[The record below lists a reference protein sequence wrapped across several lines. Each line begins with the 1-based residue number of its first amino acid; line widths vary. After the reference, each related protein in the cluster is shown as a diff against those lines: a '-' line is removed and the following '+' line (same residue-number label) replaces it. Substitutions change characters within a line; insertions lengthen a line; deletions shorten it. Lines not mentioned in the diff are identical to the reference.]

1 MKVFRFIL
9 LITAIAIVACG
20 KGDEDVNKVI
30 AVNSVAISPNGPI
43 TLFPGE
49 EVTLTASIEPENSTT
64 RKAEWSS
71 DNSSIAT
78 VTATGKVKAIAVGT
92 AIITAKA
99 EDKVATCRID
109 VTEEIIEAEDIV
121 ISPTG
126 AQTLQPGEELQLTA
140 IISPENATNKSVIWS
155 SDDRDIA
162 MVDATGLVKAIDEG
176 VAIITASIGKLTA
189 TCNLTVAREI
199 IEVTSVEITPEGPIT
214 ITEGE
219 ELQLTTTIAPENATN
234 KEVTWSSSD
243 KTIATVSETGLV
255 TAIAA
260 GEATITA
267 SAGDITAECVVI
279 VERAEV
285 AVSEVQITPAGPL
298 TIEPNEEIQLTATV
312 LPENATERSVV
323 WACDDAEVLS
333 ISENGL
339 VKALTEGT
347 AMVTA
352 TAGGIVAECEITVM
366 EGVVAVTAVTI
377 DNEELLTLTEGEEL
391 QLTATVAPENAT
403 NKEVTWSSSD
413 NTIATVSETGL
424 VMAIAAGEA
433 TITASAGEV
442 SDSVEITVEPLVVE
456 VESVTITPA
465 EAQQLTEGEEL
476 QLTATVAPE
485 NATNKEVTWS
495 SSDNTIAT
503 VSETGLVTAIAAGE
517 ATITASAGEASD
529 EIVITVEQPSTPV
542 VTVPDGW
549 IVNGNTATYKV
560 STTMDFDLVVTF
572 ENEVCKTVRF
582 TTLTRESRATDIE
595 AVFPES
601 VLDAFAITGRGT
613 VATIDLLLV
622 AGCKEYFE
630 NLTMAEMFAV
640 FGDNTS
646 AILANWTTS
655 FSVTN
660 LVTGNWEMPDINTLR
675 ERVNGGKDDGFSI
688 MRVLVTYNEITG
700 TADSTTWTIGF
711 ETEEIA
717 AKFLQLVERQNEVLF
732 NRFADYIR
740 KVQPREPILQ
750 IDVTDIFPESDQS
763 AMEDV
768 LSTTDVCR
776 DLLSLAIGL

>member
-1 MKVFRFIL
+1 MRVFRFIL

-20 KGDEDVNKVI
+20 KSDEDVNKVV

-126 AQTLQPGEELQLTA
+126 PQTLQPGEELQLTA
-140 IISPENATNKSVIWS
+140 TISPENATNKSVIWS

-189 TCNLTVAREI
+189 TCKLTVAREI

-219 ELQLTTTIAPENATN
+219 ELQLTAIIAPENATN

-267 SAGDITAECVVI
+267 SAGTMSAS
-279 VERAEV
+279 VEVTIENVYV
-285 AVSEVQITPAGPL
+285 AVNDIITNVEGDL
-298 TIEPNEEIQLTATV
+298 LKLHWGETFQLELSV
-312 LPENATERSVV
+312 VPENATEQ
-323 WACDDAEVLS
+323 
-333 ISENGL
+333 
-339 VKALTEGT
+339 
-347 AMVTA
+347 
-352 TAGGIVAECEITVM
+352 
-366 EGVVAVTAVTI
+366 TI
-377 DNEELLTLTEGEEL
+377 DYSFLRFNNDLEEFYF
-391 QLTATVAPENAT
+391 V
-403 NKEVTWSSSD
+403 KESEYL
-413 NTIATVSETGL
+413 TVSEDGL
-424 VMAIAAGEA
+424 
-433 TITASAGEV
+433 ITAFECNENLVVGEMIVMSAG
-442 SDSVEITVEPLVVE
+442 DYT
-456 VESVTITPA
+456 
-465 EAQQLTEGEEL
+465 EEL
-476 QLTATVAPE
+476 PILISPNEEEPMLPE
-485 NATNKEVTWS
+485 
-495 SSDNTIAT
+495 
-503 VSETGLVTAIAAGE
+503 
-517 ATITASAGEASD
+517 
-529 EIVITVEQPSTPV
+529 
-542 VTVPDGW
+542 GW

-560 STTMDFDLVVTF
+560 STIMDFDLVVTF

-582 TTLTRESRATDIE
+582 TTLTRESGATDIE

-601 VLDAFAITGRGT
+601 VLEAFTISGRGT

-630 NLTMAEMFAV
+630 NLTMAEMFAA

-700 TADSTTWTIGF
+700 TVDSTTWTIGF

-717 AKFLQLVERQNEVLF
+717 ANFLQLVQRQNEVLY
-732 NRFADYIR
+732 NRFADYVR
-740 KVQPREPILQ
+740 EVQPREPILQ

-776 DLLSLAIGL
+776 ALLSLAVGL

>member
-9 LITAIAIVACG
+9 LITAIATVACG

-189 TCNLTVAREI
+189 TCKLTVALEI

-219 ELQLTTTIAPENATN
+219 ELQLTATIAPENATN

-267 SAGDITAECVVI
+267 LAGDITAECVVI

-352 TAGGIVAECEITVM
+352 TAGGIVAECEITVV

-403 NKEVTWSSSD
+403 NKEV
-413 NTIATVSETGL
+413 I
-424 VMAIAAGEA
+424 
-433 TITASAGEV
+433 
-442 SDSVEITVEPLVVE
+442 
-456 VESVTITPA
+456 
-465 EAQQLTEGEEL
+465 
-476 QLTATVAPE
+476 
-485 NATNKEVTWS
+485 WS

-549 IVNGNTATYKV
+549 IVDGNTATYKV
-560 STTMDFDLVVTF
+560 SPTMDFDLVVTF

-582 TTLTRESRATDIE
+582 TTLTRESGATDIE

-601 VLDAFAITGRGT
+601 VLDAFAIMGRGT

-630 NLTMAEMFAV
+630 NLTMAEMFAA

-646 AILANWTTS
+646 ALLANWTTS

-675 ERVNGGKDDGFSI
+675 ESVTGGKDDGFSI

-700 TADSTTWTIGF
+700 TVDSTTWTIRF

-740 KVQPREPILQ
+740 KVQSREPIFQ

-776 DLLSLAIGL
+776 ALLSLAVGL

>member
-20 KGDEDVNKVI
+20 KSDEDVNKVV
-30 AVNSVAISPNGPI
+30 AVNSVAINPTGPI
-43 TLFPGE
+43 TLQPGE

-140 IISPENATNKSVIWS
+140 TISPENATNKSVIWS

-189 TCNLTVAREI
+189 TCKLTVAREI

-219 ELQLTTTIAPENATN
+219 ELQLTATVAPENATN

-267 SAGDITAECVVI
+267 SAGTMSAS
-279 VERAEV
+279 VEVTIENVYV
-285 AVSEVQITPAGPL
+285 AVTDIITNVEGDML
-298 TIEPNEEIQLTATV
+298 KLHWGETFQLELSV
-312 LPENATERSVV
+312 VPENATEQ
-323 WACDDAEVLS
+323 
-333 ISENGL
+333 
-339 VKALTEGT
+339 
-347 AMVTA
+347 
-352 TAGGIVAECEITVM
+352 
-366 EGVVAVTAVTI
+366 TI
-377 DNEELLTLTEGEEL
+377 DYSFLRYNNDLEEFYF
-391 QLTATVAPENAT
+391 V
-403 NKEVTWSSSD
+403 KESEYL
-413 NTIATVSETGL
+413 TVSEDGL
-424 VMAIAAGEA
+424 ITVFECNENLAVGEMIVM
-433 TITASAGEV
+433 SAG
-442 SDSVEITVEPLVVE
+442 DYT
-456 VESVTITPA
+456 
-465 EAQQLTEGEEL
+465 EEL
-476 QLTATVAPE
+476 NILIFPNEEEPMLPE
-485 NATNKEVTWS
+485 
-495 SSDNTIAT
+495 
-503 VSETGLVTAIAAGE
+503 
-517 ATITASAGEASD
+517 
-529 EIVITVEQPSTPV
+529 
-542 VTVPDGW
+542 GW

-560 STTMDFDLVVTF
+560 NPIMDFDLVVTF

-601 VLDAFAITGRGT
+601 VLDAFTIMGRGT

-630 NLTMAEMFAV
+630 NLTMAEMFAA

-660 LVTGNWEMPDINTLR
+660 LVTGNWEMPNINTLR
-675 ERVNGGKDDGFSI
+675 ERVNGGKDDGFST

-700 TADSTTWTIGF
+700 TVDSTTWTIGF

-717 AKFLQLVERQNEVLF
+717 AAFLQLVHRQNEVLF
-732 NRFADYIR
+732 NRFADYVR
-740 KVQPREPILQ
+740 EVQPREPILQ

-776 DLLSLAIGL
+776 ALLSLAVGL

>member
-20 KGDEDVNKVI
+20 KSDEDVNKVV

-140 IISPENATNKSVIWS
+140 TISPENATNKSVIWS

-189 TCNLTVAREI
+189 TCKLTVAREI

-219 ELQLTTTIAPENATN
+219 ELQLTATIAPENATN
-234 KEVTWSSSD
+234 KGVTWSSSD

-255 TAIAA
+255 TAI
-260 GEATITA
+260 T
-267 SAGDITAECVVI
+267 
-279 VERAEV
+279 
-285 AVSEVQITPAGPL
+285 
-298 TIEPNEEIQLTATV
+298 
-312 LPENATERSVV
+312 
-323 WACDDAEVLS
+323 
-333 ISENGL
+333 
-339 VKALTEGT
+339 
-347 AMVTA
+347 
-352 TAGGIVAECEITVM
+352 
-366 EGVVAVTAVTI
+366 
-377 DNEELLTLTEGEEL
+377 
-391 QLTATVAPENAT
+391 
-403 NKEVTWSSSD
+403 
-413 NTIATVSETGL
+413 
-424 VMAIAAGEA
+424 AGEA
-433 TITASAGEV
+433 TITASAGEA

-495 SSDNTIAT
+495 SSDKTIAT

-560 STTMDFDLVVTF
+560 STIMGFDLVVTF

-601 VLDAFAITGRGT
+601 VLDAFTIMGRGT

-630 NLTMAEMFAV
+630 NLTMAEMFAA

-646 AILANWTTS
+646 AILTNWTTS

-675 ERVNGGKDDGFSI
+675 ERVNGGKVDGFST

-700 TADSTTWTIGF
+700 TVDSTTWTIGF

-717 AKFLQLVERQNEVLF
+717 TNFLQVVQRQNEVLF
-732 NRFADYIR
+732 NRFADYVR
-740 KVQPREPILQ
+740 EVQPREPILQ
-750 IDVTDIFPESDQS
+750 IDVTDIFPASDQS

-776 DLLSLAIGL
+776 ALLSLAVGL

>member
-20 KGDEDVNKVI
+20 KSDEDVNKVV

-140 IISPENATNKSVIWS
+140 TISPENATNKSVIWS

-189 TCNLTVAREI
+189 TCKLTVAREI
-199 IEVTSVEITPEGPIT
+199 IEVTSVEITPEGPIS

-219 ELQLTTTIAPENATN
+219 ELQLTATIAPENATN
-234 KEVTWSSSD
+234 KEITWSSSD

-267 SAGDITAECVVI
+267 SAG
-279 VERAEV
+279 
-285 AVSEVQITPAGPL
+285 
-298 TIEPNEEIQLTATV
+298 
-312 LPENATERSVV
+312 
-323 WACDDAEVLS
+323 
-333 ISENGL
+333 
-339 VKALTEGT
+339 
-347 AMVTA
+347 
-352 TAGGIVAECEITVM
+352 
-366 EGVVAVTAVTI
+366 
-377 DNEELLTLTEGEEL
+377 
-391 QLTATVAPENAT
+391 
-403 NKEVTWSSSD
+403 
-413 NTIATVSETGL
+413 
-424 VMAIAAGEA
+424 EA
-433 TITASAGEV
+433 

-476 QLTATVAPE
+476 QLTATIAPE

-495 SSDNTIAT
+495 SSDKTIAT

-560 STTMDFDLVVTF
+560 STIMDFDLVVTY

-630 NLTMAEMFAV
+630 NLTMAEMFAA

-700 TADSTTWTIGF
+700 TVDSTTWTIGF

-717 AKFLQLVERQNEVLF
+717 AAFLQLVQRQNEVLF
-732 NRFADYIR
+732 NRFADYVR
-740 KVQPREPILQ
+740 EVQPREPIFQ

-776 DLLSLAIGL
+776 ALLSLAVGL

>member
-1 MKVFRFIL
+1 MKAFRFIL

-20 KGDEDVNKVI
+20 KGDEDVNKVV

-126 AQTLQPGEELQLTA
+126 PQTLQPGEELQLTA
-140 IISPENATNKSVIWS
+140 TISPENATNQSVIWS

-189 TCNLTVAREI
+189 TCKLTVAREI
-199 IEVTSVEITPEGPIT
+199 IEVTSVEITLEGPIT
-214 ITEGE
+214 I
-219 ELQLTTTIAPENATN
+219 
-234 KEVTWSSSD
+234 
-243 KTIATVSETGLV
+243 
-255 TAIAA
+255 
-260 GEATITA
+260 
-267 SAGDITAECVVI
+267 
-279 VERAEV
+279 
-285 AVSEVQITPAGPL
+285 
-298 TIEPNEEIQLTATV
+298 
-312 LPENATERSVV
+312 
-323 WACDDAEVLS
+323 
-333 ISENGL
+333 
-339 VKALTEGT
+339 
-347 AMVTA
+347 
-352 TAGGIVAECEITVM
+352 
-366 EGVVAVTAVTI
+366 
-377 DNEELLTLTEGEEL
+377 
-391 QLTATVAPENAT
+391 
-403 NKEVTWSSSD
+403 
-413 NTIATVSETGL
+413 
-424 VMAIAAGEA
+424 
-433 TITASAGEV
+433 
-442 SDSVEITVEPLVVE
+442 
-456 VESVTITPA
+456 
-465 EAQQLTEGEEL
+465 TEGEEL

-542 VTVPDGW
+542 VTVPEGW
-549 IVNGNTATYKV
+549 IVNGDTATYKV
-560 STTMDFDLVVTF
+560 STTMDFDLEVTF

-601 VLDAFAITGRGT
+601 VLDAFTITGRGT

-630 NLTMAEMFAV
+630 NLTMAEMFAA

-646 AILANWTTS
+646 AILTNWTTS

-660 LVTGNWEMPDINTLR
+660 LVTGNWDISRFDYFGDIRNRQHIDYLLLDMDRMGITESETEDPLLVP
-675 ERVNGGKDDGFSI
+675 EACQLELLFNKVTGQCEKAYAYMCFSTPTGCQTF
-688 MRVLVTYNEITG
+688 VSNYVKTGVTYTRDVAGGQGESVQITLHTISGNVFTGKMRTEIIEMTN
-700 TADSTTWTIGF
+700 DEIIG
-711 ETEEIA
+711 
-717 AKFLQLVERQNEVLF
+717 NVL
-732 NRFADYIR
+732 NLCI
-740 KVQPREPILQ
+740 K
-750 IDVTDIFPESDQS
+750 
-763 AMEDV
+763 
-768 LSTTDVCR
+768 
-776 DLLSLAIGL
+776 

>member
-20 KGDEDVNKVI
+20 KGDEDVNKVV

-109 VTEEIIEAEDIV
+109 VTEKIIEAEDIV

-140 IISPENATNKSVIWS
+140 IISPENTTNKSVIWS

-189 TCNLTVAREI
+189 TCKLTVAREI

-219 ELQLTTTIAPENATN
+219 ELQLTATVAPENATN

-260 GEATITA
+260 GEVTITA
-267 SAGDITAECVVI
+267 LAGDITAECVVI
-279 VERAEV
+279 VERAEI

-377 DNEELLTLTEGEEL
+377 DNEELLMLTEGEEL

-403 NKEVTWSSSD
+403 NKEVIWSSSD

-424 VMAIAAGEA
+424 VTAIAAGEV
-433 TITASAGEV
+433 TITASAGEA

-485 NATNKEVTWS
+485 NATNKEVIWS

-542 VTVPDGW
+542 VTAPDGW

-560 STTMDFDLVVTF
+560 STIMDFDLVVTF

-630 NLTMAEMFAV
+630 NLTMAEMFAA

-700 TADSTTWTIGF
+700 TVDSTTWTIGF

-717 AKFLQLVERQNEVLF
+717 AAFLQLVQRQNEVLF

-740 KVQPREPILQ
+740 KVQPREPIFQ

-776 DLLSLAIGL
+776 DLLSLAVGL

>member
-20 KGDEDVNKVI
+20 KSDEDVNKVV

-43 TLFPGE
+43 TLQPGE

-140 IISPENATNKSVIWS
+140 TISPENATNKSVIWS

-189 TCNLTVAREI
+189 TCKLTVAREI

-219 ELQLTTTIAPENATN
+219 ELQLTATVAPENATN

-267 SAGDITAECVVI
+267 SAGTMSAS
-279 VERAEV
+279 VEVTIENVYV
-285 AVSEVQITPAGPL
+285 AVTDIITNVEGDML
-298 TIEPNEEIQLTATV
+298 KLHWGETFQLELSV
-312 LPENATERSVV
+312 VPENATEQ
-323 WACDDAEVLS
+323 
-333 ISENGL
+333 
-339 VKALTEGT
+339 
-347 AMVTA
+347 
-352 TAGGIVAECEITVM
+352 
-366 EGVVAVTAVTI
+366 TI
-377 DNEELLTLTEGEEL
+377 DYSFLRYNNDLEEFYF
-391 QLTATVAPENAT
+391 V
-403 NKEVTWSSSD
+403 KESEYL
-413 NTIATVSETGL
+413 TVSEDGL
-424 VMAIAAGEA
+424 ITVFECNENLAVGEMIVM
-433 TITASAGEV
+433 SAG
-442 SDSVEITVEPLVVE
+442 DYT
-456 VESVTITPA
+456 
-465 EAQQLTEGEEL
+465 EEL
-476 QLTATVAPE
+476 PILISPNEEEPMVPE
-485 NATNKEVTWS
+485 
-495 SSDNTIAT
+495 
-503 VSETGLVTAIAAGE
+503 
-517 ATITASAGEASD
+517 
-529 EIVITVEQPSTPV
+529 
-542 VTVPDGW
+542 GW

-560 STTMDFDLVVTF
+560 SPTMDFDLEVTF

-601 VLDAFAITGRGT
+601 VLDAFTIMGRGT

-630 NLTMAEMFAV
+630 NLTMAEMFAA
-640 FGDNTS
+640 FGDNTL

-660 LVTGNWEMPDINTLR
+660 LVTGNWEMPNINTLR

-700 TADSTTWTIGF
+700 TVDSTTWTIGF

-717 AKFLQLVERQNEVLF
+717 TKFLQLVQRQNEVLY

-776 DLLSLAIGL
+776 YLLSLAVGL

>member
-20 KGDEDVNKVI
+20 KSDEDVNKVV
-30 AVNSVAISPNGPI
+30 AVNSVAINPTGPI
-43 TLFPGE
+43 TLQPGE

-140 IISPENATNKSVIWS
+140 TISPENATNKSVIWS

-189 TCNLTVAREI
+189 TCKLTVAREI

-219 ELQLTTTIAPENATN
+219 ELQLTATVAPENATN

-267 SAGDITAECVVI
+267 SAGTMSAS
-279 VERAEV
+279 VEVTIENVYV
-285 AVSEVQITPAGPL
+285 AVTDIITNVEGDL
-298 TIEPNEEIQLTATV
+298 LKLHWGETFQLELSV
-312 LPENATERSVV
+312 VPENATEQ
-323 WACDDAEVLS
+323 
-333 ISENGL
+333 
-339 VKALTEGT
+339 
-347 AMVTA
+347 
-352 TAGGIVAECEITVM
+352 
-366 EGVVAVTAVTI
+366 TI
-377 DNEELLTLTEGEEL
+377 DYSFLRYNNDLEEFYF
-391 QLTATVAPENAT
+391 V
-403 NKEVTWSSSD
+403 KESEYL
-413 NTIATVSETGL
+413 TVSEDGL
-424 VMAIAAGEA
+424 ITVFECNEDSVVGEMIVM
-433 TITASAGEV
+433 SAG
-442 SDSVEITVEPLVVE
+442 DYT
-456 VESVTITPA
+456 
-465 EAQQLTEGEEL
+465 EEL
-476 QLTATVAPE
+476 PILISPNE
-485 NATNKEVTWS
+485 EEP
-495 SSDNTIAT
+495 I
-503 VSETGLVTAIAAGE
+503 L
-517 ATITASAGEASD
+517 
-529 EIVITVEQPSTPV
+529 
-542 VTVPDGW
+542 PDGW
-549 IVNGNTATYKV
+549 IVDGNTATYKV
-560 STTMDFDLVVTF
+560 NPTMDFDLVVTF

-601 VLDAFAITGRGT
+601 VLDAFTITGRGT

-630 NLTMAEMFAV
+630 NLTMAEMFAA

-660 LVTGNWEMPDINTLR
+660 LVTGNWEMPNINTLR

-700 TADSTTWTIGF
+700 TVESTTWTIGF

-717 AKFLQLVERQNEVLF
+717 TNFLQVVQKQNEVLY

-740 KVQPREPILQ
+740 EERPREPIFQ
-750 IDVTDIFPESDQS
+750 IDVTDIFPASDQS

-768 LSTTDVCR
+768 LSTTDVCL
-776 DLLSLAIGL
+776 DLLSLAVGW

>member
-20 KGDEDVNKVI
+20 KSDEDVNKVV

-43 TLFPGE
+43 TLQPGE

-140 IISPENATNKSVIWS
+140 TISPENATNKSVIWS

-189 TCNLTVAREI
+189 TCKLTVAREI

-219 ELQLTTTIAPENATN
+219 ELQLTATVAPENATN

-267 SAGDITAECVVI
+267 SAGTMSAS
-279 VERAEV
+279 VEVTIENVYV
-285 AVSEVQITPAGPL
+285 AVTDIITNVEGDML
-298 TIEPNEEIQLTATV
+298 KLHWGETFQLELSV
-312 LPENATERSVV
+312 VPENATEQ
-323 WACDDAEVLS
+323 
-333 ISENGL
+333 
-339 VKALTEGT
+339 
-347 AMVTA
+347 
-352 TAGGIVAECEITVM
+352 
-366 EGVVAVTAVTI
+366 TI
-377 DNEELLTLTEGEEL
+377 DYSFLRYNNDLEEFYF
-391 QLTATVAPENAT
+391 V
-403 NKEVTWSSSD
+403 KESEYL
-413 NTIATVSETGL
+413 TVSEDGL
-424 VMAIAAGEA
+424 ITVFECNENLAVGEMIVM
-433 TITASAGEV
+433 SAG
-442 SDSVEITVEPLVVE
+442 DYT
-456 VESVTITPA
+456 
-465 EAQQLTEGEEL
+465 EEL
-476 QLTATVAPE
+476 PILISPNEEEPMVPE
-485 NATNKEVTWS
+485 
-495 SSDNTIAT
+495 
-503 VSETGLVTAIAAGE
+503 
-517 ATITASAGEASD
+517 
-529 EIVITVEQPSTPV
+529 
-542 VTVPDGW
+542 GW

-560 STTMDFDLVVTF
+560 SPTMDFDLEVTF

-601 VLDAFAITGRGT
+601 VLDAFTIMGRGT

-630 NLTMAEMFAV
+630 NLTMAEMFAA
-640 FGDNTS
+640 FGDNTL

-660 LVTGNWEMPDINTLR
+660 LVTGNWEMPNINTLR

-700 TADSTTWTIGF
+700 TVDSTTWTIGF

-717 AKFLQLVERQNEVLF
+717 TKFLQLVQRQNEVLY
-732 NRFADYIR
+732 NRFADYVR
-740 KVQPREPILQ
+740 EVRPREPILQ

-776 DLLSLAIGL
+776 YLLSLAVGL

>member
-9 LITAIAIVACG
+9 LITAIATVACG

-189 TCNLTVAREI
+189 TCKLTVALEI

-219 ELQLTTTIAPENATN
+219 ELQLTATIAPENATN

-267 SAGDITAECVVI
+267 LAGDITAECVVI

-352 TAGGIVAECEITVM
+352 TAGGIVAECEITVV

-424 VMAIAAGEA
+424 VTAIAAGEA

-485 NATNKEVTWS
+485 NATNKEVIWS

-549 IVNGNTATYKV
+549 IVDGNTATYKV
-560 STTMDFDLVVTF
+560 SPTMDFDLVVTF

-582 TTLTRESRATDIE
+582 TTLTRESGATDIE

-601 VLDAFAITGRGT
+601 VLDAFAIMGRGT

-630 NLTMAEMFAV
+630 NLTMAEMFAA

-646 AILANWTTS
+646 ALLANWTTS

-675 ERVNGGKDDGFSI
+675 ESVTGGKDDGFSI

-700 TADSTTWTIGF
+700 TVDSTTWTIRF

-740 KVQPREPILQ
+740 KVQSREPIFQ

-776 DLLSLAIGL
+776 ALLSLAVGL